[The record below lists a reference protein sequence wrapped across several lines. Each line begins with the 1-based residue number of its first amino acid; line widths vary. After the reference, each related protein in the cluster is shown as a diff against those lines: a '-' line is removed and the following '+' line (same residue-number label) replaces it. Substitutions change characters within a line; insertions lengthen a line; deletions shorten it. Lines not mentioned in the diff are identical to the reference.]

1 MKATK
6 VTVSTRISKDVLV
19 KLEAIVEAHSK
30 INSVSALIND
40 ILIDYVEAK

>member
-1 MKATK
+1 MKTTK
-6 VTVSTRISKDVLV
+6 VTVSTRISKEVLN
-19 KLEAIVEAHSK
+19 KLEALVEVHSK